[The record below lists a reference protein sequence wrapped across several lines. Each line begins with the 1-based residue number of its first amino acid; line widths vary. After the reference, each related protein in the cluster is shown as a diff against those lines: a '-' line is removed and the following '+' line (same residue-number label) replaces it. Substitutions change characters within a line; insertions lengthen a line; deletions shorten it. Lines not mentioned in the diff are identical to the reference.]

1 MLEHLQGF
9 FSDFSVAATL
19 PSSAVVRG
27 IFDNGTVQQLG
38 MMTNDPSFIANGTDV
53 ASISAGNVI
62 TIGGNGY
69 TVRTVEPDGTGIT
82 RLVLEAA

>member
-27 IFDNGTVQQLG
+27 IFDNGASMALNI
-38 MMTNDPSFIANGTDV
+38 MGTDPTFIGQT
-53 ASISAGNVI
+53 SDLSALAYGSSM
-62 TIGGNGY
+62 TIGGTAY
-69 TVRTVEPDGTGIT
+69 TVREAKPDGTGIT
-82 RLVLEAA
+82 TLTLERA